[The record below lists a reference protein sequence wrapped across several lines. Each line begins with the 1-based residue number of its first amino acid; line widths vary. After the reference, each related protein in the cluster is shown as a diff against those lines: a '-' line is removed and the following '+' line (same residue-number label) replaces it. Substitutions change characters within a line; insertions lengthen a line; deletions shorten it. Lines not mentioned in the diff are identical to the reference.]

1 MILLLS
7 VVKCL
12 VIKEILYILLLQDLG
27 MNEPAELSSASMR
40 VENVILNEDDVTL
53 VFGDEYGS
61 SSRN

>member
-27 MNEPAELSSASMR
+27 MNEPLSSASMR